1 MKIGAHVSTA
11 GGVDKAIDRASLI
24 EAEAVQIFVSSPR
37 GWTFKPLDA
46 ATITLFRE
54 KSVKSSINPVVFHGI
69 YLVSLGTDNQENL
82 EKGVQSL
89 INYMTVSEQLDALGV
104 VFHAGSHKVVDLMQ
118 FLIRRLTHLNGFSVN
133 LLITDTLF

>member
-1 MKIGAHVSTA
+1 MATWVELYVDLFLSGATNRYRSLILKIGAHVSTA

-54 KSVKSSINPVVFHGI
+54 KSVKSSINPVVFH
-69 YLVSLGTDNQENL
+69 
-82 EKGVQSL
+82 
-89 INYMTVSEQLDALGV
+89 
-104 VFHAGSHKVVDLMQ
+104 
-118 FLIRRLTHLNGFSVN
+118 
-133 LLITDTLF
+133 